1 MRAAHDALIAGG
13 AAAPAPSGPTAVET
27 ELRRQLEKAQ
37 KARDEA
43 TAESTKLQEHV
54 EDEQREIQK
63 LKDRLE
69 DQSTE
74 TGDAELQK
82 RVKVL
87 EQVSRVAHRISP
99 IYD

>member
-1 MRAAHDALIAGG
+1 MRAAHDSLVAGG

-43 TAESTKLQEHV
+43 TAESTKLQEQV

-82 RVKVL
+82 RVNVL
-87 EQVSRVAHRISP
+87 EQVSRVRAQDLS
-99 IYD
+99 DL